1 MKILRILMILVLVFS
16 VAPALAQDDA
26 DYPQDDSIA
35 TATGDERMDALTDS
49 DIDTNERMLFAPAAD
64 NPIAFGVVYSN
75 GSKKSGTANW
85 TSTYNSTYKRYEI
98 AISGEN
104 YYYLRYATNVT
115 PAGDIR
121 FCRTSSVGGKLLVY
135 CYNKNG
141 GSATSRFG
149 FSTFKA
155 P

>member
-1 MKILRILMILVLVFS
+1 MILVLAFS
-16 VAPALAQDDA
+16 VTPAFAQDDS

-35 TATGDERMDALTDS
+35 TVMGDERMDALTDS
-49 DIDTNERMLFAPAAD
+49 EIDTNERVLFAPGAD

-75 GSKKSGTANW
+75 GSKQSGTANW
-85 TSTYNSTYKRYEI
+85 NSTYNATYKRYEI
-98 AISGEN
+98 KISGEN
-104 YYYLRYATNVT
+104 YYYLGYATNVT

-121 FCRTSSVGGKLLVY
+121 YCRTSSVDGKLLVY
-135 CYNKNG
+135 CYDKNG
-141 GSATSRFG
+141 GSAISRFG

>member
-1 MKILRILMILVLVFS
+1 MKILHILIILGLVFS
-16 VAPALAQDDA
+16 VAPALAQDDS

-49 DIDTNERMLFAPAAD
+49 DIDANEGVLFAPAAN
-64 NPIAFGVVYSN
+64 NPIAYGVVYSN

-85 TSTYNSTYKRYEI
+85 TSAYNSTYKRYEI
-98 AISGEN
+98 NITGES

-121 FCRTSSVGGKLLVY
+121 FCRTSSVSGKLLVY
-135 CYNKNG
+135 CYDKNG

-149 FSTFKA
+149 FATFKA